1 MRQVTMTKLL
11 LSLSMPWVAFCLM
24 GVLGL
29 ETVSKTAMVALW
41 IWVSA
46 SLGSL
51 AIPSSIN
58 GRGITDLAGALVLTS
73 LTGWTSSPFVPVLL
87 LVIALSGALHG
98 GGRAKWQA
106 SIAILVLVAGSLLSA
121 EVSSQ
126 AFPWFQPLA
135 LALALY
141 GLAWLGGCLKGSWLD
156 LEEQHEQILKALE
169 EGIIVCDATG
179 RVVQANPAA
188 RQFLRF
194 PESRQWTGFPL
205 EQILR
210 RETDAAFRKAL
221 TNPSMHAEDVRWSD
235 REGVE
240 RSFRVKTTALDS
252 GLILSVFTD
261 RTAERRAIEAEAR
274 LVHLE
279 ELDEL
284 SLGLAHEIRN
294 PLASLRGAAEE
305 LSGGRLNTKQS
316 ELMSRI
322 VNRESDRLDRT
333 VNRFLE
339 YSSRRNRD
347 QFEICDASTGVF
359 EVLEMIQ
366 QRSDC
371 DEMCIQESIE
381 SPIHIGIE
389 RDAWNSIVSNLVI
402 NAVEACQG
410 QGRLELSLTA
420 MDGMAHFFITD
431 DGPGISEDLQDRVF
445 HPFVTTKSREGG
457 LGLAIVRKAVEESGG
472 RIELD
477 SQENEGTT
485 IRVSVPLAQTRNFV
499 KAKAGSA

>member
-1 MRQVTMTKLL
+1 MTKLL
-11 LSLSMPWVAFCLM
+11 LGLSMPWVAFCLM

-29 ETVSKTAMVALW
+29 ETVSSAAVMALW
-41 IWVSA
+41 VWV
-46 SLGSL
+46 GVSL
-51 AIPSSIN
+51 ATLSTPAWRKTRE
-58 GRGITDLAGALVLTS
+58 GVDLAGALVLIA
-73 LTGWTSSPFVPVLL
+73 LTGWTTSAFVPVLL
-87 LVIALSGALHG
+87 LVIALSGALYG
-98 GGRAKWQA
+98 GSRAKWQA
-106 SIAILVLVAGSLLSA
+106 TVAILILITGAQLSA
-121 EVSSQ
+121 HGNTELGSWTQSLSL
-126 AFPWFQPLA
+126 AF
-135 LALALY
+135 ALY

-169 EGIIVCDATG
+169 EGIILCDGKG
-179 RVVQANPAA
+179 RIVEANPAA
-188 RQFLRF
+188 RRFLRF
-194 PESRQWTGFPL
+194 PESRHWTGFPI

-210 RETDAAFRKAL
+210 RDSDLNFREAL
-221 TNPSMHAEDVRWSD
+221 SRPSTEAEDIRWAD

-240 RSFRVKTTALDS
+240 RSFRIKTTALES

-294 PLASLRGAAEE
+294 PLASLSGAAEE
-305 LSGGRLNTKQS
+305 LSGGRLNAEQS
-316 ELMSRI
+316 EMMSRI

-339 YSSRRNRD
+339 YSSRRTTNR
-347 QFEICDASTGVF
+347 FEICDASTGVK

-371 DEMCIQESIE
+371 AEITFQNSLE
-381 SPIHIGIE
+381 SPVYIAVEG
-389 RDAWNSIVSNLVI
+389 DTWNSIVSNLVI

-410 QGRLELSLTA
+410 RGRLELSLNVW
-420 MDGMAHFFITD
+420 DGMARFVISD
-431 DGPGISEDLQDRVF
+431 DGPGISADLQSRIF

-477 SQENEGTT
+477 SKENEGTT
-485 IRVSVPLAQTRNFV
+485 IQVSVPIVRNPESV
-499 KAKAGSA
+499 QAKAGSV

>member
-1 MRQVTMTKLL
+1 MTKLL

-46 SLGSL
+46 SLASL
-51 AIPSSIN
+51 AIPSSII
-58 GRGITDLAGALVLTS
+58 GRGFTDLAGALVLTS
-73 LTGWTSSPFVPVLL
+73 LTGWMSSPFIPVLL
-87 LVIALSGALHG
+87 VVIALSGALHG
-98 GGRAKWQA
+98 GARAKLQS
-106 SIAILVLVAGSLLSA
+106 SIAILVLVAGSQLTA
-121 EVSSQ
+121 EISSP
-126 AFPWFQPLA
+126 AFPWFQHLA

-156 LEEQHEQILKALE
+156 LEEQHEQILKVLD

-179 RVVQANPAA
+179 RVLQANPAA
-188 RQFLRF
+188 RKFLRF
-194 PESRQWTGFPL
+194 PESRRWTGFPL
-205 EQILR
+205 DQILR
-210 RETDAAFRKAL
+210 RETDNEFLKAL
-221 TNPSMHAEDVRWSD
+221 KSPSVKAEDVRWSD

-240 RSFRVKTTALDS
+240 RSFRIKTTALDS

-261 RTAERRAIEAEAR
+261 RTAERRVIEAEAR

-305 LSGGRLNTKQS
+305 ISAGRLNSEQS

-322 VNRESDRLDRT
+322 VNRESERLDRT

-347 QFEICDASTGVF
+347 HFQICDASTGVF

-366 QRSDC
+366 QRSDSYEIRIH
-371 DEMCIQESIE
+371 DSID
-381 SPIHIGIE
+381 SPIYIGIE

-410 QGRLELSLTA
+410 QGRLEVSLTA
-420 MDGMAHFFITD
+420 IDGMAHFFITD
-431 DGPGISEDLQDRVF
+431 DGPGISEDLQNKVF
-445 HPFVTTKSREGG
+445 HPFFTTKSREGG

-477 SQENEGTT
+477 SQENVGTT
-485 IRVSVPLAQTRNFV
+485 IRIFVPLVQNREFV
-499 KAKAGSA
+499 QVKAGSV